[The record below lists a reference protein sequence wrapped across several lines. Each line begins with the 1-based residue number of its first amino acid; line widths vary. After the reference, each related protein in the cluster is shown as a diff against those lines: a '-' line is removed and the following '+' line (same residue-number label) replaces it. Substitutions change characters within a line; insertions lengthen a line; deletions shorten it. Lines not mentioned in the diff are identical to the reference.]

1 MVGLVMVSVL
11 LASACQRA
19 MSVEEA
25 TKVAAS
31 VSDTQL
37 YPPAPT
43 IDDITAILEEQRVQ
57 DPEGLKALRA
67 QAEEPD
73 PRTRDSTV
81 LAEFYF
87 RRGVAK
93 DRLGH
98 SSAAIVDLEQALQHA
113 RKARLGSYR
122 ILAHLGWAEE
132 NGGSF
137 TRAIDMLG
145 QAAQA
150 VPVTDRGY
158 LFRVYATLIWTR
170 ARVGDLKA
178 AEATLRELVSLDNES
193 RSWANIRPGLRA
205 SWNAIVETGRA
216 AIFEMRGELAKAE
229 AAYRETR
236 AHLGGDAEQA
246 GTFAFHIAQ
255 ARLGRVLIK
264 QGRLLE
270 AERETRNA
278 LLGALRR
285 RGRYSLDT
293 VILANYLV
301 GLLGIQ
307 ARYREQEALAR
318 AVLEIHEKLG
328 TRSESLHLA
337 YVRRHLAGSLL
348 AQERLREA
356 LIELDAIRTG
366 LGGQPA
372 LFKSNFGG
380 DVGWGMALLDAGDHD
395 GALRIFLVALDNAR
409 EIRGES
415 DFSVGIARGAIAM
428 AYRAKG
434 DQARALTE
442 FTVATRILLNTVGG
456 ATNDDEDRPATVG
469 RLHARI
475 LVAYITILAEMAGTS
490 IATSGGLDSA
500 AEAFRI
506 ADVARA
512 QSVQQALN
520 AAAARAAVGDRA
532 LSDLVRQ
539 EQDARKRVT
548 ALEGT
553 LVNLVSVSVD
563 RQDQAQL
570 TALRREVEVLRRA
583 RRTIAAEIKRRFPA
597 YAQLIDPPPMT
608 VDQVRATLRRG
619 EALIST
625 YVARDRTFVWA
636 IPHTGSVTFAVAPLG
651 ERELEQAVRRLRAAL
666 DPNAIRLDQIPAFD
680 VGLAHDLYRQV
691 LEPVKAGWEAAERL
705 LVVPHGPLGH
715 LPFGVLVTQSGQ
727 LTPDV
732 GALFSRYQH
741 VPWLVRTHA
750 ITVLPS
756 VTSLAT
762 LRALPPGDPSR
773 RPFVGFGDPIFSE
786 QQVRRAGS
794 LRPPSP
800 SNDAE
805 AVTLRASPQL
815 EAGQLGQ
822 LPRLPETAEEIR
834 SIARAMNA
842 DPTQDVFLG
851 VQANEKVVRTLSL
864 SRYRVVVFATHG
876 LVPGDLVGL
885 TQPAL
890 ALTAPEVAQIEGDGL
905 LTMDEILGLR
915 LNADWVVLSACN
927 TASGNGAGSEAIS
940 GLGRAFFYA
949 GARALLVSNWPVET
963 TSAKWLTTELFRRQ
977 SEDPRRSRAEA
988 LRQTQNALIDHPGQ
1002 IHPDTKQLV
1011 HSWAH
1016 PIFWAPF
1023 VLVGDGG

>member
-1 MVGLVMVSVL
+1 MVGLVMVPVL

-19 MSVEEA
+19 MSVDEA

-178 AEATLRELVSLDNES
+178 AEATLRDLVSLDNES

-246 GTFAFHIAQ
+246 GMFAFHIAQ

-328 TRSESLHLA
+328 TRGESLHLA
-337 YVRRHLAGSLL
+337 YVRRLSPV
-348 AQERLREA
+348 RSWR
-356 LIELDAIRTG
+356 
-366 LGGQPA
+366 
-372 LFKSNFGG
+372 K
-380 DVGWGMALLDAGDHD
+380 
-395 GALRIFLVALDNAR
+395 NA
-409 EIRGES
+409 
-415 DFSVGIARGAIAM
+415 F
-428 AYRAKG
+428 
-434 DQARALTE
+434 
-442 FTVATRILLNTVGG
+442 
-456 ATNDDEDRPATVG
+456 
-469 RLHARI
+469 
-475 LVAYITILAEMAGTS
+475 
-490 IATSGGLDSA
+490 
-500 AEAFRI
+500 
-506 ADVARA
+506 
-512 QSVQQALN
+512 
-520 AAAARAAVGDRA
+520 
-532 LSDLVRQ
+532 
-539 EQDARKRVT
+539 
-548 ALEGT
+548 
-553 LVNLVSVSVD
+553 
-563 RQDQAQL
+563 
-570 TALRREVEVLRRA
+570 A
-583 RRTIAAEIKRRFPA
+583 RR
-597 YAQLIDPPPMT
+597 
-608 VDQVRATLRRG
+608 
-619 EALIST
+619 
-625 YVARDRTFVWA
+625 
-636 IPHTGSVTFAVAPLG
+636 
-651 ERELEQAVRRLRAAL
+651 
-666 DPNAIRLDQIPAFD
+666 
-680 VGLAHDLYRQV
+680 
-691 LEPVKAGWEAAERL
+691 
-705 LVVPHGPLGH
+705 
-715 LPFGVLVTQSGQ
+715 
-727 LTPDV
+727 
-732 GALFSRYQH
+732 
-741 VPWLVRTHA
+741 
-750 ITVLPS
+750 
-756 VTSLAT
+756 
-762 LRALPPGDPSR
+762 
-773 RPFVGFGDPIFSE
+773 
-786 QQVRRAGS
+786 
-794 LRPPSP
+794 
-800 SNDAE
+800 
-805 AVTLRASPQL
+805 
-815 EAGQLGQ
+815 
-822 LPRLPETAEEIR
+822 
-834 SIARAMNA
+834 
-842 DPTQDVFLG
+842 
-851 VQANEKVVRTLSL
+851 
-864 SRYRVVVFATHG
+864 
-876 LVPGDLVGL
+876 
-885 TQPAL
+885 
-890 ALTAPEVAQIEGDGL
+890 
-905 LTMDEILGLR
+905 
-915 LNADWVVLSACN
+915 
-927 TASGNGAGSEAIS
+927 
-940 GLGRAFFYA
+940 
-949 GARALLVSNWPVET
+949 
-963 TSAKWLTTELFRRQ
+963 
-977 SEDPRRSRAEA
+977 
-988 LRQTQNALIDHPGQ
+988 
-1002 IHPDTKQLV
+1002 
-1011 HSWAH
+1011 
-1016 PIFWAPF
+1016 
-1023 VLVGDGG
+1023 